1 MRSFWSLLG
10 EVYLQ
15 KISQRPSVVGKW
27 TPSIWMAESC
37 SKTDRGVSPGAL
49 SCSLR
54 RKVALE
60 TKGQKR
66 NKNMGFDSL
75 LQLVKDR
82 PHSEISF
89 EIFECFLDLAQ
100 QDIELPES
108 SGIFAAEVGAK
119 QIAAFAL
126 TNLAQFVLR
135 LPV

>member
-75 LQLVKDR
+75 LQLIPSNR
-82 PHSEISF
+82 PLLPSGF
-89 EIFECFLDLAQ
+89 EP
-100 QDIELPES
+100 IEPKVPARES
-108 SGIFAAEVGAK
+108 
-119 QIAAFAL
+119 
-126 TNLAQFVLR
+126 R
-135 LPV
+135 H